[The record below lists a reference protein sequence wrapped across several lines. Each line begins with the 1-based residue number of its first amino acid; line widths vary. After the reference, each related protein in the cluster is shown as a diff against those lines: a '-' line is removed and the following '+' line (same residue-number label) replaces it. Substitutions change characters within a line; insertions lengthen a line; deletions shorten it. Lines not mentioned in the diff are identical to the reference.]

1 VANAGINLKSLLL
14 GDTPDAT
21 ISTCTA
27 MASSVARHSS
37 DALPEI
43 DWPSLAGDIGEK
55 IGEMFDIPLVD
66 LLIGAWNDL
75 RALRDCGDPSRGGAG
90 AHDTV
95 PLVDHDLE
103 ASFKPHL
110 DVIVAGMPTARVEF
124 EISAGLEL
132 HAVVLVVENG
142 TIRAVRVGFC
152 QATAKVSCHGVT
164 VFERSSRKLDWPGEI
179 ALPRPVPLNPAG
191 ETRGPLAVR

>member
-1 VANAGINLKSLLL
+1 MANAGINLKSLLL

-110 DVIVAGMPTARVEF
+110 DVVVSGTRAARIEF

-132 HAVVLVVENG
+132 HAVELVVWRG
-142 TIRAVRVGFC
+142 AIRAVRVGSC
-152 QATAKVSCHGVT
+152 LATAKVSCQGLPL
-164 VFERSSRKLDWPGEI
+164 FERRSRRLDLPGEI
-179 ALPRPVPLNPAG
+179 ALPRAIPIG
-191 ETRGPLAVR
+191 RRD

>member
-1 VANAGINLKSLLL
+1 MANAGINLKSLLL

-66 LLIGAWNDL
+66 LLIARGTTSARSETAAI
-75 RALRDCGDPSRGGAG
+75 RAGVEQGRTTPSRLSI
-90 AHDTV
+90 TISKQ
-95 PLVDHDLE
+95 
-103 ASFKPHL
+103 ASSL
-110 DVIVAGMPTARVEF
+110 T
-124 EISAGLEL
+124 S
-132 HAVVLVVENG
+132 
-142 TIRAVRVGFC
+142 T
-152 QATAKVSCHGVT
+152 
-164 VFERSSRKLDWPGEI
+164 
-179 ALPRPVPLNPAG
+179 
-191 ETRGPLAVR
+191 